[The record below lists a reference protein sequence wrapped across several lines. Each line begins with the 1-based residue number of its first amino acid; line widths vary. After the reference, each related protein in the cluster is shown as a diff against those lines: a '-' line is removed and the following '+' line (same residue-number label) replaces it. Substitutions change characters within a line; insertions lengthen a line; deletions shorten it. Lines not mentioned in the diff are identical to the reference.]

1 MNDLDLL
8 RQYEPVVRYTTGEM
22 FFPCATGAYIQQC
35 SLWRRDPNGVEA
47 QLVAPGRLTAAH
59 LAAST
64 EIPPGHTLY
73 LRFVREPL
81 DGPDYQKW
89 RQTSG
94 IEPFTAPGRLA
105 RVGLTARLMD
115 ALFDLS
121 LLVRGRVPGGTTA
134 AAHQQYM
141 TLNHTDPRRV
151 YYGRVVR
158 DGGYIILH
166 YLFFYAMNNWRST
179 FSGVNDHE
187 ADWEQVFVYLAP
199 GEADTPA
206 PCWVAYASHDYSGDD
221 LRRRWDDPH
230 LEKVNG
236 THPVVYA
243 GAGSHASYFQPG
255 EYLMHVQPAFLLP
268 LKNFSLSL
276 RRFWNERLGQ
286 GDPAELSNQIEA
298 IFSVPF
304 VDYARGDGLAV
315 GPGQPEQWSP
325 VLLQGEIGWV
335 DGYRG
340 LWGLDTKDPFGG
352 ERAPAGP
359 KYNRDGTI
367 RQSWHNPLGWAGL
380 QKVTPQRDAARHLS
394 EHIQSLEVATQV
406 LDASIETL
414 RDEMRLLELEVR
426 ALHATDHLEKLHDT
440 RQTKLTEHETE
451 LNARYTRRAEIAETL
466 AASRQYLRQIEA
478 GDLGDP
484 VAHIRHH
491 HRPEPPMPQRSRL
504 VEFWAAVSAGL
515 MLLVFALSLIIDPGN
530 WLVRVGLVVALFLV
544 IEATLRGRLVNL
556 LLSVT
561 IALGVLTALLLI
573 RDFLGWVVFIA
584 LILTARLLIA
594 DNLRELS
601 GR

>member
-1 MNDLDLL
+1 MNDLELL
-8 RQYEPVVRYTTGEM
+8 RLYEPVVRYAQGEM
-22 FFPCATGAYIQQC
+22 FFPCAIGPYVQQC
-35 SLWRRDPNGVEA
+35 SLWMRDPNGLET
-47 QLVAPGRLTAAH
+47 QLVAPGLLTAAQ
-59 LAAST
+59 LAAAT

-81 DGPDYQKW
+81 DGPDYQRW
-89 RQTSG
+89 RQTSD

-115 ALFDLS
+115 AAFDLS

-134 AAHQQYM
+134 AAHQQYA
-141 TLNHTDPRRV
+141 TLHQTDPRRV

-179 FSGVNDHE
+179 FHGVNDHE
-187 ADWEQVFVYLAP
+187 ADWEQVFVYLAA
-199 GEADTPA
+199 GENDILV
-206 PCWVAYASHDYSGDD
+206 PCWVAYASHDFSGDD

-230 LEKVNG
+230 LQKVNG
-236 THPVVYA
+236 THPVIYA

-255 EYLMHVQPAFLLP
+255 EYLMKVQPAFLLP
-268 LKNFSLSL
+268 LKNLSLSL

-286 GDPAELSNQIEA
+286 GDPTGLTNQIEA

-304 VDYARGDGLAV
+304 VDYARGDGLAI
-315 GPGQPEQWSP
+315 GPGQPNEWSP
-325 VLLQGEIGWV
+325 VLLHGEIGWV
-335 DGYRG
+335 EGYRG
-340 LWGLDTKDPFGG
+340 LWGLDTKDPLGG

-380 QKVTPQRDAARHLS
+380 HKVAPQRDAARRLTDHV
-394 EHIQSLEVATQV
+394 QSLEVAVQV

-414 RDEMRLLELEVR
+414 RDEMRLLDLEVR
-426 ALHATDHLEKLHDT
+426 ALHATDYMAKLHDA
-440 RQTKLTEHETE
+440 RQAKLTQHETE
-451 LNARYTRRAEIAETL
+451 LNTRYTRRAEIGETL
-466 AASRQYLRQIEA
+466 AASREYLQQLEA
-478 GDLGDP
+478 GNLGDP
-484 VAHIRHH
+484 TAHIHH
-491 HRPEPPMPQRSRL
+491 QHRPEPPMPNHSRI

-515 MLLVFALSLIIDPGN
+515 MLLVFALSLITDPGN
-530 WLVRVGLVVALFLV
+530 WLVRVGLVVALFFV
-544 IEATLRGRLVNL
+544 IESTLRGHLVNL

-561 IALGVLTALLLI
+561 IILGAITALLLI
-573 RDFLGWVVFIA
+573 WDFLGWVVFIA

-594 DNLRELS
+594 ENLRELS